1 MICDISGK
9 ELPAMYVF
17 SKAIDYMH
25 YHLLGKLEQED
36 DNEIAE
42 EEIKWV
48 LTVPAIWDDSAK
60 QFMRDAAEQVHSL
73 NISIRKYWMLIF
85 GCYRSY
91 NTSSRTDKL
100 NTAH

>member
-17 SKAIDYMH
+17 SKAIKYMH
-25 YHLLGKLEQED
+25 DHLLKRLKEQD

-48 LTVPAIWDDSAK
+48 LTVPGIWDNSAK

-73 NISIRKYWMLIF
+73 KQKELHFYVDF
-85 GCYRSY
+85 FFY
-91 NTSSRTDKL
+91 
-100 NTAH
+100 